1 MSAAK
6 RPRLEGS
13 FSPASPPY
21 HLAKGANE
29 FTKQPFQPDTPTSP
43 PTSMNSSAASIDS
56 TSQQHASSGST
67 QMPTSTPA
75 TSVAGTVSFA
85 ANDGDGDATMT
96 DGGDAHRKEED
107 VEMADPD
114 THTRTDHDRQESE
127 TVDVKASL
135 KARMEESMLPLYKI
149 GSQRKGPCALTPL
162 THPT

>member
-1 MSAAK
+1 
-6 RPRLEGS
+6 
-13 FSPASPPY
+13 
-21 HLAKGANE
+21 
-29 FTKQPFQPDTPTSP
+29 
-43 PTSMNSSAASIDS
+43 
-56 TSQQHASSGST
+56 
-67 QMPTSTPA
+67 MPTSTPA